1 MNGQPAGLAY
11 VRFGDG
17 PYVAVCMTVMTL
29 APDGRVSAM
38 DTFVLP
44 EQFTAWGHPATLDP
58 AADLAADD
66 RQGMV
71 DGPGSLDVC

>member
-1 MNGQPAGLAY
+1 MNGQPAALAY

-29 APDGRVSAM
+29 APDGRISNM

-44 EQFTAWGHPATLDP
+44 KQFTAWGHPATLDP
-58 AADLAADD
+58 WS
-66 RQGMV
+66 RSSKSTGR
-71 DGPGSLDVC
+71 

>member
-1 MNGQPAGLAY
+1 MNPGAGMNGQPAALAY

-29 APDGRVSAM
+29 APDGRISNM

-44 EQFTAWGHPATLDP
+44 KQFTAWGHPATLDP
-58 AADLAADD
+58 WS
-66 RQGMV
+66 RSSKSTGR
-71 DGPGSLDVC
+71 